1 VSREK
6 KRIADDCVSFTGHLT
21 GDRPCL
27 TSFFMPLPVNKRPAS
42 KVCLGAT
49 GGTDWDLFLR
59 DKQVETITGIV
70 IVRGFLRLV
79 IVGVVR

>member
-1 VSREK
+1 
-6 KRIADDCVSFTGHLT
+6 
-21 GDRPCL
+21 
-27 TSFFMPLPVNKRPAS
+27 MPLPVNKRPAS